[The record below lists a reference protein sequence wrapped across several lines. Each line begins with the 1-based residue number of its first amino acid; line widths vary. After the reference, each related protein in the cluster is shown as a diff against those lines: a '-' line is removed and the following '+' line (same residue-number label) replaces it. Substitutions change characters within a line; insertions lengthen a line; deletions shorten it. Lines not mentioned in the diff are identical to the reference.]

1 MRNAL
6 SRRRLAHASLLLLAC
21 WLMLKNTFA
30 LDGSEFS
37 GGRVTGPILTMADV
51 GLIAFVV
58 ALLLAYPL
66 PRISSLITLLASLLS
81 FPLLLYF
88 IAPGPFRAVF
98 RGEYSVPLESN
109 FVWHR
114 WSLEPAIVILI
125 VTAISAWNLFPLR
138 RRQADQSVAHKR

>member
-1 MRNAL
+1 M
-6 SRRRLAHASLLLLAC
+6 LLLAC

-30 LDGSEFS
+30 LDGTEFS

-51 GLIAFVV
+51 GLITFVV

-66 PRISSLITLLASLLS
+66 PRISSVMTLLASCLS
-81 FPLLLYF
+81 LPLLLYF
-88 IAPGPFRAVF
+88 IAPGPFRSVF

-109 FVWHR
+109 FVWDR

-125 VTAISAWNLFPLR
+125 VATISVWNLFPVH
-138 RRQADQSVAHKR
+138 RRQAEPSVAHKR